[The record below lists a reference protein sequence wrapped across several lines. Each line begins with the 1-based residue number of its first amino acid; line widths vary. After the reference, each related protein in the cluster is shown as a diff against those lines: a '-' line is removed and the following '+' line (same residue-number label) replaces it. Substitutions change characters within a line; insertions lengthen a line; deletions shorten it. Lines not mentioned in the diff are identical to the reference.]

1 MYRRG
6 FLMED
11 SRSAAAR
18 FIRVG
23 RHRAH
28 RAAGRIVLGSLVCA
42 ATMMCATSARAQQIT
57 RTQDYDNNATF
68 NDVNQCNWASVN
80 FQGHTHFQN
89 AFWSNGDFSSRIQ
102 QDGKSFS
109 SSDGASYQYNFFQ
122 DQRFKSST
130 SNFKFTFQ
138 TRKHIIRKGGGPAK
152 DSWFVQ
158 EQWTVSQNSWP
169 QRNDDKTVDTCK

>member
-6 FLMED
+6 FLTEV
-11 SRSAAAR
+11 SRSAASR

-23 RHRAH
+23 RHRAR
-28 RAAGRIVLGSLVCA
+28 RAAGRVVVGSLVCA
-42 ATMMCATSARAQQIT
+42 ASVLCATPARAQQVT

-68 NDVNQCNWASVN
+68 NDVNRCNGAAVN

-122 DQRFKSST
+122 DTRFKSST

-138 TRKHIIRKGGGPAK
+138 TRKHMIRKGGGPAK

-158 EQWTVSQNSWP
+158 EQWTVSQN
-169 QRNDDKTVDTCK
+169 